1 MGRKRG
7 GKGENSS
14 LGSFVKIF
22 KHFHPEQD
30 MFYYGLEKKS
40 LEYTHLKCEICTF
53 WSDNF
58 RSMKY
63 HLAQY
68 HKVDVANV
76 GDFCIYVQHYMIS
89 TQTKFRCR
97 RCRYFVPSRK
107 AMENHILWNHN
118 IRVSPRLLANIL
130 STEN

>member
-1 MGRKRG
+1 
-7 GKGENSS
+7 
-14 LGSFVKIF
+14 
-22 KHFHPEQD
+22 

-118 IRVSPRLLANIL
+118 IRVSHQIGPITMANVFSKNWCVWRKGKL
-130 STEN
+130 V